1 MKNVELSARQQRI
14 VEIVKEKGPITGEKI
29 ADILELTRATL
40 RPDLTVL
47 TMSGY
52 LDARPRVGYYYTGK
66 TGSQLF
72 QERLLKMKVKDFQS
86 IPVVIPENS
95 SVYDAICSMFLEDVG
110 TLFVVNESGKLI
122 GIVSRKDL
130 LRASMGKQD
139 LEALP
144 IGIIMTRM
152 PNVTTCTAE
161 DSMLEIANKLI
172 SKQIDGLP
180 VVKKDENGEYDV
192 IGRITKTNITK
203 AFVYIGAEE

>member
-1 MKNVELSARQQRI
+1 MELSARQQRI
-14 VEIVKEKGPITGEKI
+14 VEIVKENGPITGEKI
-29 ADILELTRATL
+29 ADILKLTRATL

-180 VVKKDENGEYDV
+180 VVKKDDNGEYDV